1 MHKQK
6 TANDVTL
13 TTQRSSV
20 SRVSTRR
27 TNSRLTRYS
36 ARHKVAFRDSGAT
49 RLQPLQPSIR
59 LTKRTL
65 LTPCRRACF
74 CDVDLSGTLVDILAG
89 ILAVCLA
96 TLFVVPHA

>member
-6 TANDVTL
+6 TANDGTL

-20 SRVSTRR
+20 SRVRTRR

-49 RLQPLQPSIR
+49 RLQPSIR

-96 TLFVVPHA
+96 TLFVVPLA

>member
-6 TANDVTL
+6 TANDGTL

-49 RLQPLQPSIR
+49 RLQPSIR

>member
-6 TANDVTL
+6 TANDGTL

-36 ARHKVAFRDSGAT
+36 ARHKVAFRDTGAT
-49 RLQPLQPSIR
+49 RLQPSIR

>member
-6 TANDVTL
+6 TTNDGTL
-13 TTQRSSV
+13 TTQRSSI

-27 TNSRLTRYS
+27 TNSRLARYS

-49 RLQPLQPSIR
+49 RLQPSIR

>member
-1 MHKQK
+1 MHKRK
-6 TANDVTL
+6 TANDGTL

-36 ARHKVAFRDSGAT
+36 ARHKVAFRDTGAT
-49 RLQPLQPSIR
+49 RLQPSIR

>member
-49 RLQPLQPSIR
+49 RLQLSIR

-96 TLFVVPHA
+96 TLFVVPLA